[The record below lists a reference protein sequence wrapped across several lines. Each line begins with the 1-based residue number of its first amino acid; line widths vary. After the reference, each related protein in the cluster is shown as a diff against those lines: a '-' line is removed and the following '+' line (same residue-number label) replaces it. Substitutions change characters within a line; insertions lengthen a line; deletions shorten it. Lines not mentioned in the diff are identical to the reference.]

1 MIDIKDSRGNIVL
14 SVPINE
20 GAKGKFS
27 LGSEDYITLPF
38 YSAEPV
44 FLPIGSSVDFSGI
57 LDESLGGK
65 FAKPYEIVEPT
76 SPTYEDGCY
85 KYDLRLDAYY
95 MKWKNKVFKYIPEDG
110 GQEASWSLVAALS
123 VHVGIVL
130 RNLSALGYTFNG
142 SAFTFS
148 IDSIEDKTIELTYS
162 NVSIWDALVQ
172 MAQEC
177 ECDIWVTDNVIHFGR
192 CEFGD
197 YVDVEIGKHSNSM
210 TRSDSQA
217 VFITRAYAFGSTKN
231 LPANYRPNTGDTV
244 KTGIVEKRLMLP
256 SGTPYVD
263 AYRYKA
269 DGNRVYVGEAGYD
282 TATEMPQTEAVEG
295 IIVFEKVF
303 PHTDMTVG
311 KADSYDSTVE
321 DEDGTSHTEHFY
333 YVTDTSGM
341 KFDESYVLEGE
352 ELKVQFKSGL
362 LNGLEFGITFRK
374 AGTELTGVKL
384 TEDVY
389 EIVANENY
397 GRKLPDDV
405 LKPQA
410 GDKFVLLGWDT
421 TKITDSGLV
430 AAAEQK
436 LKEEAEK
443 YVSKTVYNDGTFNTT
458 LLSGWVEKDMQ
469 SRMFSLGQRVN
480 LVNKSL
486 SRDSRKS
493 RVIGFEIKLDLPYDE
508 PVFEMGESGKYSR
521 LAALEQKV
529 DAQGFYGNAAINGG
543 AGSSIYVI
551 RVNDNTAPSDH
562 NVFSAMRSRR
572 EFLQK
577 NVPDRAHCKITFEK
591 GASFGKDE
599 NAGIDDQG
607 NAELLTL
614 IVRQLLRSPKFRNG
628 LTGEGWKI
636 WLEDGLA
643 KMELDELTVRRVMHV
658 FELIIDKIRSVGGQ
672 IVVSAANGKIKTIED
687 AGDAYRIYFEGDNY
701 FMPHDLMRCATYKN
715 GKEQHGYWVE
725 ISEAYPDYIV
735 VSKWEFIDGEAPRTG
750 DEVVL
755 MGNTE
760 DDKRQNL
767 IPISATEDGQPRID
781 VLNGVKN
788 KNFTGCLRARFGNLD
803 GIEDDYFPADSQ
815 PHGDGLYA
823 DNAYLRGTFI
833 LRNGKDVITQFNV
846 LEGLINSSVEAI
858 RKDFTEEDGYLNN
871 PNFYSGF
878 LHWYAPSDTK
888 LYLLGDKWIWAN
900 DSALSNK
907 GNGSQ
912 IKFDDGRTVVDI
924 KNSYITQHNAE
935 MRSKPEIHT
944 NADGDKEPAVVYLS
958 FFYKVIKSG
967 TLRVNFENGNSDGF
981 IAYETLSARMDVGV
995 TDGYK
1000 QFTTSGYWNG
1010 TGDFKLSF
1018 TGEIYISTII
1028 FSTDKADAMA
1038 YRYRTLFEQT
1048 DRLVKITAAAF
1059 DKDGEALKE
1068 TGLVIKP
1075 EGAGLYAQD
1084 SNGKVALI
1092 GVSIEEDDGNGGTKS
1107 VIKLTA
1113 DNIQLEGLITAN
1125 ENFKVLADGSIEAK
1139 NGKFIG
1145 TIDATSGMIGGFNI
1159 NWWGI
1164 GKETQ
1169 QGGTGN
1175 GLSINQHYI
1184 SIGTAETYSYLG
1196 NDGRGI
1202 LIDNESWDETWAG
1215 RFVNTKA
1222 REKQYNYGIYID
1234 VENGTKNYGLFSNAP
1249 LQAPAYISLTK
1260 KNITI
1265 DGTGTVT
1272 FDFENHNLF
1281 MVNNTA
1287 SDDTLV
1293 TLPDENTIKNM
1304 FGYSKTIPLPSNFA
1318 AVFTIV
1324 MQKGSKSIML
1334 ANITNNDGNVNNER
1348 LAACDTMQ
1356 LLCYVGT
1363 SGMIYQIINRKN

>member
-1 MIDIKDSRGNIVL
+1 MTQATTKDYWISPSALYIELNALDNPDYIQASCVNGAQILVYVTDIIVDDVQGAHVKEIIGYDAGHNYRRWPLQAAPTVFNTHTEKYVYAAIPRDMTLSASAWIVFPSEQIDIYGKNEAEAQIGDEKYYYINLQGIITSSGDNGTVQRDWKQRIATGTL
-14 SVPINE
+14 SSDEAIS
-20 GAKGKFS
+20 AI
-27 LGSEDYITLPF
+27 GSETEWY
-38 YSAEPV
+38 
-44 FLPIGSSVDFSGI
+44 
-57 LDESLGGK
+57 
-65 FAKPYEIVEPT
+65 
-76 SPTYEDGCY
+76 
-85 KYDLRLDAYY
+85 
-95 MKWKNKVFKYIPEDG
+95 N
-110 GQEASWSLVAALS
+110 
-123 VHVGIVL
+123 
-130 RNLSALGYTFNG
+130 
-142 SAFTFS
+142 
-148 IDSIEDKTIELTYS
+148 YS
-162 NVSIWDALVQ
+162 NVD
-172 MAQEC
+172 
-177 ECDIWVTDNVIHFGR
+177 
-192 CEFGD
+192 
-197 YVDVEIGKHSNSM
+197 
-210 TRSDSQA
+210 
-217 VFITRAYAFGSTKN
+217 
-231 LPANYRPNTGDTV
+231 
-244 KTGIVEKRLMLP
+244 GIVTFLKDLTMQIGTKFRQLFAKTVTILSGGEIAFENQGEVNGVATV
-256 SGTPYVD
+256 GTPLASTD
-263 AYRYKA
+263 K
-269 DGNRVYVGEAGYD
+269 
-282 TATEMPQTEAVEG
+282 
-295 IIVFEKVF
+295 IVT
-303 PHTDMTVG
+303 P
-311 KADSYDSTVE
+311 
-321 DEDGTSHTEHFY
+321 
-333 YVTDTSGM
+333 
-341 KFDESYVLEGE
+341 KFL
-352 ELKVQFKSGL
+352 
-362 LNGLEFGITFRK
+362 
-374 AGTELTGVKL
+374 
-384 TEDVY
+384 
-389 EIVANENY
+389 
-397 GRKLPDDV
+397 DDNALSSV
-405 LKPQA
+405 HDDIA
-410 GDKFVLLGWDT
+410 
-421 TKITDSGLV
+421 
-430 AAAEQK
+430 
-436 LKEEAEK
+436 KE
-443 YVSKTVYNDGTFNTT
+443 
-458 LLSGWVEKDMQ
+458 
-469 SRMFSLGQRVN
+469 
-480 LVNKSL
+480 
-486 SRDSRKS
+486 
-493 RVIGFEIKLDLPYDE
+493 
-508 PVFEMGESGKYSR
+508 
-521 LAALEQKV
+521 
-529 DAQGFYGNAAINGG
+529 
-543 AGSSIYVI
+543 
-551 RVNDNTAPSDH
+551 
-562 NVFSAMRSRR
+562 
-572 EFLQK
+572 
-577 NVPDRAHCKITFEK
+577 KITFEK
-591 GASFGKDE
+591 GIAFGQNGDTL
-599 NAGIDDQG
+599 IDGNG

-614 IVRQLLRSPKFRNG
+614 IVRQLLRSTKFRNG

-643 KMELDELTVRRVMHV
+643 KMELDELTVRRIMHV

-767 IPISATEDGQPRID
+767 ILFSATEDGQPRID

-1048 DRLVKITAAAF
+1048 DRLVKITAAVF

-1145 TIDATSGMIGGFNI
+1145 TIDATSGTIGGFNI

-1215 RFVNTKA
+1215 RFVNTKV

-1260 KNITI
+1260 KDITI

-1272 FDFENHNLF
+1272 FEFENHNLF

-1293 TLPDENTIKNM
+1293 ILPDENTVKNM

-1334 ANITNNDGNVNNER
+1334 ANIINNDGNVNNER